1 MSISRITRERL
12 YQDEAIFN
20 KLLPFARYDE
30 EQGMFV
36 HTDASLWSIWEL
48 QPLWITKTSDSDAM
62 NMSSSLQEM
71 LDALEHDL
79 SVQFNWI
86 TTFDIEQI
94 LKSTLDK
101 YPSGG
106 IPGWMAKRWVR
117 MLKHASTSQI
127 FQRRPRKMR
136 LIVSFRYDPPWRTRG
151 LMQQLRRTF
160 SMLFTGDVTV
170 STDQRRREY
179 QNYANNFK
187 GVIEGNVQ
195 KLRDLGFAPQKVDG
209 QGLINLLYPLLNRRS
224 VKPGKFRRGRNT
236 KVPVP
241 VYDPHEFL
249 SNQISET
256 MVEHPKNGIIKKDGR
271 YYRTV
276 SMVSQPKQCLP
287 IMLAPLQS
295 SPYENIISV
304 TFSKDPRDQQLRR
317 LDNLD
322 STLGLRERAPGGRG
336 NQKVQHQIAAIR
348 TARQELYSNAS
359 QIVRA
364 GVHQTFICQT
374 EEEVVR
380 AASEAV
386 ATFPQVHGARGMV
399 HQISDLA

>member
-136 LIVSFRYDPPWRTRG
+136 LIVS
-151 LMQQLRRTF
+151 
-160 SMLFTGDVTV
+160 
-170 STDQRRREY
+170 
-179 QNYANNFK
+179 
-187 GVIEGNVQ
+187 
-195 KLRDLGFAPQKVDG
+195 
-209 QGLINLLYPLLNRRS
+209 
-224 VKPGKFRRGRNT
+224 
-236 KVPVP
+236 
-241 VYDPHEFL
+241 
-249 SNQISET
+249 
-256 MVEHPKNGIIKKDGR
+256 
-271 YYRTV
+271 
-276 SMVSQPKQCLP
+276 
-287 IMLAPLQS
+287 
-295 SPYENIISV
+295 
-304 TFSKDPRDQQLRR
+304 
-317 LDNLD
+317 
-322 STLGLRERAPGGRG
+322 
-336 NQKVQHQIAAIR
+336 
-348 TARQELYSNAS
+348 
-359 QIVRA
+359 
-364 GVHQTFICQT
+364 
-374 EEEVVR
+374 
-380 AASEAV
+380 
-386 ATFPQVHGARGMV
+386 
-399 HQISDLA
+399 